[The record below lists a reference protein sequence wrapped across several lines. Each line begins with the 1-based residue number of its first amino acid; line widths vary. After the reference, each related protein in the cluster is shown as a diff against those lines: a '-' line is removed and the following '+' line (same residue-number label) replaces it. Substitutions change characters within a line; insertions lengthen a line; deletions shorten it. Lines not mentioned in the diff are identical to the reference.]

1 LQGKQ
6 VELADE
12 GETAVRDGCEK
23 ASEFHRPQLDVM
35 VRRNDSG
42 SRRAGGGQVPG
53 VVVVIKIGP
62 SQAGLDQD
70 NNSHVGDTNK
80 TVCMCRCVCVCIVG
94 GRGEGN

>member
-1 LQGKQ
+1 
-6 VELADE
+6 
-12 GETAVRDGCEK
+12 
-23 ASEFHRPQLDVM
+23 M

-42 SRRAGGGQVPG
+42 SRRAGGGQVGG

-80 TVCMCRCVCVCIVG
+80 TVCMCRCVCVCVLWAEG
-94 GRGEGN
+94 ERGTK